1 MPKFLQT
8 LFLAMIIV
16 GGGWIF
22 VHRDQFKTPQD
33 VWNFLVSRLG
43 PNETVLPTAIPS
55 RLSAW
60 PTRERVPQRIRVASY
75 SLTGSPS
82 AVVDEQTAAEILAE
96 TLSQFDITVIPEIS
110 PDRRRLLMLAVAL
123 LQVKGFPVGS
133 TLSADGGGAA
143 HSATSAFVFNTT
155 TVQLDQAFPMPLA
168 GEPSAF
174 IAPPLVGWFRA
185 LNIPDDQALTFTL
198 VTVQMDTRFSDQFVV
213 ALAELFR
220 TVRKDRRNEDDIIL
234 CGDFHIDGASG
245 RHAEHLSGLTGA
257 FSGPVGNSRGGNDYD
272 NFMYAPRATTEITG
286 AKGQLDLLK
295 LLNLTAEE
303 LTQISE
309 KLPIWIE
316 LSIVE
321 GADGSRM
328 AGPSTLKPTR

>member
-22 VHRDQFKTPQD
+22 TYRDQFKTPKD
-33 VWNFLVSRLG
+33 VWDFLVSRMG
-43 PNETVLPTAIPS
+43 PTETVLPIAIPS

-60 PTRERVPQRIRVASY
+60 PTREKEPQRIRVASY
-75 SLTGSPS
+75 ALKGSTS
-82 AVVDEQTAAEILAE
+82 AVLDEQTAAEILAE
-96 TLSQFDITVIPEIS
+96 TLSQFDVTVIPEIS
-110 PDRRRLLMLAVAL
+110 PERRRLLLLAVAL
-123 LQVKGFPVGS
+123 LQFKGFPIGS
-133 TLSADGGGAA
+133 TLTTDGGGAV
-143 HSATSAFVFNTT
+143 HHATSAFVFNTT

-174 IAPPLVGWFRA
+174 SAPPLVGWFRA
-185 LNIPDDQALTFTL
+185 LNIPNDQALTFTL
-198 VTVQMDTRFSDQFVV
+198 VTVQMDPRFSDQFVV

-234 CGDFHIDGASG
+234 CGDFHIDAARG
-245 RHAEHLSGLTGA
+245 RHTEHWSGLTGA

-272 NFMYAPRATTEITG
+272 NFIYAPRATTELTG

-303 LTQISE
+303 LTQISV

-316 LSIVE
+316 FSIFE

-328 AGPSTLKPTR
+328 AGPPAMNPKR